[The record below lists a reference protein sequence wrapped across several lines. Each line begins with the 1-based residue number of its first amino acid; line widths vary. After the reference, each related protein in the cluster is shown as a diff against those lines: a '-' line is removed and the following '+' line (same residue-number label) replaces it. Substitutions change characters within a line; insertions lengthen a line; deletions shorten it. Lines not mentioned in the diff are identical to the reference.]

1 MFFIHFLVIHGT
13 AISRKAPGGSLWIK
27 DYIYLFFVCRGQCYD
42 SFLSGDCVALFVY
55 LGNCEFERDF
65 REKWR
70 TYRETVR
77 KAVKPCDTRWNREGW
92 EVCIKRNP
100 KKEIII
106 FWMCSTGFQHW
117 RTIAKKIIRFE
128 NATFHYIFFRRVRL
142 EIIY

>member
-27 DYIYLFFVCRGQCYD
+27 DYIYLFFVCRGQCYN
-42 SFLSGDCVALFVY
+42 SFLSGDCVALFVF
-55 LGNCEFERDF
+55 LGNYECERDF

-77 KAVKPCDTRWNREGW
+77 KAVKPCDTRELRVERYASSGTL
-92 EVCIKRNP
+92 R
-100 KKEIII
+100 KEIII

-117 RTIAKKIIRFE
+117 RAIAKKIIRFE
-128 NATFHYIFFRRVRL
+128 NATFHYIFSRRVRL